1 MKYSE
6 EELKAIGRLDRLTIG
21 SIIQTTDIEN
31 ASTIMYD
38 KIILLNLINK
48 QQKKIENSVSKD
60 KIREKMQE
68 YYEKASPYDCDTA
81 DYKQSQEIGGFNAL
95 RKLLEE

>member
-1 MKYSE
+1 MSKADEMYSE
-6 EELKAIGRLDRLTIG
+6 EELKAIERLDRLTIG

-60 KIREKMQE
+60 KIREKQILREFELQQE
-68 YYEKASPYDCDTA
+68 YKEFKEDTEWNR
-81 DYKQSQEIGGFNAL
+81 YNE
-95 RKLLEE
+95 LLEE